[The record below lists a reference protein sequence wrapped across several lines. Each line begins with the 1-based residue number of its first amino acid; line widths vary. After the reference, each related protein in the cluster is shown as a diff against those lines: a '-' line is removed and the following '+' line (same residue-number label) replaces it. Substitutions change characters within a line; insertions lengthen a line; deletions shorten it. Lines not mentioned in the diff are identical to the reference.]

1 MFLNYLKITLR
12 SLQRNKGY
20 ASINILGLAIGMAG
34 AMLILLW
41 IQHEVSFDRFHTNG
55 NRLYEAYHRVEFDGI
70 LHSSNYTSEP
80 MGPAFVQEYPETEEA
95 SRYDFGYDFDFS
107 TDDIVFTQSSTF
119 VDPSFFQMF
128 SFPFEFGNAQTAL
141 SDPYSIILT
150 ATTAEKLFGVTNAIG
165 QTILVDDNYL
175 VTVTGILSDLPTNT
189 RFSLDA
195 VLSWELRTIM
205 GIVDRSPHNWS
216 NSYVN
221 TFVLLKENTDFQSFN
236 EKIKNISRNKDEIA
250 DFDVFLYPAKSWHL
264 FNRFENGN
272 PAGGRIDR
280 VYMFGAIALFILLI
294 ACINFMNLSTARSE
308 KRAKEVGIRKTVGAE
323 RYMLIYQFICESVL
337 LTFVSGIIAIGIVI
351 LVLPFFSTLIG
362 QQFEIPFQQSYFW
375 VSIVGFILITGFIA
389 GSYPAFFLSS
399 FRAATVLKG
408 THVKINSSFN
418 PRKLLVVLQ
427 FSFAIGLIL
436 CTLIIREQINHA
448 ESRDV
453 GYNRDQLITIYL
465 NDVTRDKIEIIRND
479 LVNSN
484 SVLSLTRTSA
494 AMTRATNSSY
504 GIDWEGKNPDDK
516 IVLYRFGADKDWVKT
531 TEVKLISGRDIDA
544 EKFASDSTAMLINET
559 AARLMGYSDPIG
571 KKVEDNFL
579 TWTIVGVFKDFMISS
594 PYNDPIPLIVEGP
607 AANLNVLTV
616 RLNGERE
623 TQENIAQIESVFKE
637 YDPDHLLQ
645 FEFVDQKYAEKFSNE
660 QQTAK
665 LTSLFSSLAIAISCL
680 GLFGL
685 AAYTAEQKRK
695 EIGVRKVLGAS
706 VSSIVYTLTYDF
718 VRLVII
724 SFLIATPI
732 AYAIMQQW
740 LNSFSYKTSVSIF
753 LFLAVGLLS
762 LFIAIVT
769 VIFQSLN
776 AARQNPVDTLMNE

>member
-80 MGPAFVQEYPETEEA
+80 MGPALAQEYPETEET
-95 SRYDFGYDFDFS
+95 SRYDFGYDFDF
-107 TDDIVFTQSSTF
+107 TIEQLVLTQPSTF
-119 VDPSFFQMF
+119 VDPSFLQMF
-128 SFPFEFGNAQTAL
+128 SFPLEFGNAQTAL

-150 ATTAEKLFGVTNAIG
+150 ASTAEKLFGVTNALG
-165 QTILVDDNYL
+165 KTILLDDNYL
-175 VTVTGILSDLPTNT
+175 VTVTGVLSDLPTNT

-205 GIVDRSPHNWS
+205 GIEDQSPHNWS

-221 TFVLLKENTDFQSFN
+221 TFVLLKENTDFYSFN
-236 EKIKNISRNKDEIA
+236 EKIKDMSRNKDEIA
-250 DFDVFLYPAKSWHL
+250 NFDVFLYPSKSWHL
-264 FNRFENGN
+264 FNRFENGS

-308 KRAKEVGIRKTVGAE
+308 KRAKEVGIRKTIGAE
-323 RYMLIYQFICESVL
+323 RYMLIYQFISESVL
-337 LTFVSGIIAIGIVI
+337 LTFVSGILALGITI

-362 QQFEIPFQQSYFW
+362 QQFEIPFEQGYFW
-375 VSIVGFILITGFIA
+375 VYFISFILFTGFIA

-408 THVKINSSFN
+408 THIKINSAFN

-436 CTLIIREQINHA
+436 CTLIIKEQINHA

-465 NDVTRDKIEIIRND
+465 NEVTRDKIEIIRND

-484 SVLSLTRTSA
+484 SVLSSTRTSA
-494 AMTRATNSSY
+494 AMTRANNSSY
-504 GIDWEGKNPDDK
+504 GIDWEGKNPDDR

-531 TEVKLISGRDIDA
+531 TEVTLIAGRDIDA
-544 EKFASDSTAMLINET
+544 GKFASDSTAMLVNET

-571 KKVEDNFL
+571 KKVEDNYL